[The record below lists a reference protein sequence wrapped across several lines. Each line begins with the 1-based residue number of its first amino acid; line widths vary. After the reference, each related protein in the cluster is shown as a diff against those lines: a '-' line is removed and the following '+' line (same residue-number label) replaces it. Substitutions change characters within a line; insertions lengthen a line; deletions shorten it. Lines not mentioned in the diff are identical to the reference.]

1 MPWPFQKETSNNNN
15 MKTISLK
22 EKFARFDKQWH
33 PHQIAAVNDMQVLLV
48 KVQGEFVWHSHEMED
63 ELFMVLKGTLMM
75 QFRDRTETVKE
86 GELIVVPRGVEHCP
100 ATAEGEEVQLLLF
113 EKQSIA
119 HTGTVKD
126 ERTLARYPKI

>member
-1 MPWPFQKETSNNNN
+1 